1 MGIGGSIFLI
11 AVGAIVAFGVRD
23 QNVGPLDLN
32 VIGWVLMLAGLAGLV
47 ITLWVWNSRKRRV
60 IAGPTTQHVERQQ
73 VVAPPPAE
81 GDVVAEDNWTQT
93 RRERRY

>member
-23 QNVGPLDLN
+23 QNLGALDLN

-47 ITLWVWNSRKRRV
+47 ITLWVWNSRKRRIV
-60 IAGPTTQHVERQQ
+60 ATGPTHQHVDRQ
-73 VVAPPPAE
+73 VVQSPPP
-81 GDVVAEDNWTQT
+81 DVVDETNWSQSPPD
-93 RRERRY
+93 RRV